1 MNIPP
6 READSIATLL
16 RQRAEFANVSFGEEV
31 ARKLEAYFALLT
43 RWNRAI
49 NLTSLPLE
57 PPTAAAID
65 RLLIEPLAAI
75 PLLSGSADVWFDLGS
90 GGGSPAIPMQIAR
103 PAKYLR
109 MVESKERKAAFLREA
124 IRELELGGAE
134 VLATRIEALVE
145 DVRHRATA
153 DLVTVRAVRLSAPLF
168 SQLDS
173 LLRAGG
179 QAALFGTTQQTL
191 DLPRGLGIQQ
201 IEPSLIVLRRSNG

>member
-1 MNIPP
+1 MPP
-6 READSIATLL
+6 REVDSVAALL
-16 RQRAEFANVSFGEEV
+16 RQRAELAGVAFGEEV
-31 ARKLEAYFALLT
+31 AQKLESYFTLLA
-43 RWNRAI
+43 RWNRTI

-65 RLLIEPLAAI
+65 RLLIEPLTAI
-75 PLLSGSADVWFDLGS
+75 PLLSASADVWFDLGS

-103 PAKYLR
+103 ARHLR

-124 IRELELGGAE
+124 IRELELSGAE

-145 DVRHRATA
+145 DAGNRATA

-173 LLRAGG
+173 LLRPGG

-191 DLPRGLGIQQ
+191 DLPRGLEIQQ
-201 IEPSLIVLRRSNG
+201 IEPSLIVLRRAHG